1 MKLSKFNMTSMLL
14 TLFEGLFGLMLLIN
28 PKSFTT
34 VILKFFGILFLVI
47 GVIYLV
53 GYLKDRMSYNTV
65 TPIAMTVLLI
75 LGAVLTFGTNFIF
88 GIVSFVAIIYG
99 AVMIVYGIFKAQ
111 YYFQCKKSNAKISVM
126 ALASAIVS
134 VILGII
140 VIFNP
145 FGTQMA
151 ILRAVGITLIVE
163 AIVDIIDM
171 IVSL

>member
-1 MKLSKFNMTSMLL
+1 M
-14 TLFEGLFGLMLLIN
+14 LFEALFGLMLLIK
-28 PKSFTT
+28 PKFFTT
-34 VILKFFGILFLVI
+34 MILRFFGILFLII

-53 GYLKDRMSYNTV
+53 GYLKDRMRYNTV

-75 LGAVLTFGTNFIF
+75 LGGVLTYATNFIF
-88 GIVSFVAIIYG
+88 GIISFVAIIYG
-99 AVMIVYGIFKAQ
+99 AVMVVYGVFKAQ
-111 YYFQCKKSNAKISVM
+111 YYFQCKKANAKVSVM
-126 ALASAIVS
+126 ALAGAIVS

-140 VIFNP
+140 VVFNP

-163 AIVDIIDM
+163 AVVDIIDI